1 MPKQR
6 PSGTGMRGKT
16 SKSHSWPYSNLK
28 GGVSQERKITKLMK
42 GQMKNKE
49 LLNLSFSPMDKEL
62 LKGIMEGRTFQ
73 SELLSLFNSVCLKPL
88 PFKPTTEPWFCL

>member
-16 SKSHSWPYSNLK
+16 SKSPQLALFQFERR
-28 GGVSQERKITKLMK
+28 GSQERKITKLMK

-49 LLNLSFSPMDKEL
+49 LLNLSFSPMNKEL
-62 LKGIMEGRTFQ
+62 LKGIMEGCTFQ
-73 SELLSLFNSVCLKPL
+73 SELLSLFNSVL
-88 PFKPTTEPWFCL
+88 PKAIAF